1 MIDIAPSIF
10 IHQNFQIMETIT
22 DNKQKVVQILES
34 FKVGVESIAE
44 YKGSTLTL
52 YEVKPKLGIRISKI
66 RNLKDEIA
74 AAMEVP
80 SVRIIAPMENG
91 RVGIE
96 VPNPTREIIPV
107 AEMLNSWPYRN
118 TDMEL
123 PCALGKTV
131 TGETFIAD
139 LAEMPHLLVAGATG
153 QGKSV
158 GLNAI
163 IMSLLHKKS
172 PDELKLVLIDP
183 KQVEF
188 SLYEGNTYLATPVI
202 TETQKAANALN
213 AICEVMDARYELLA
227 AAKVRNLKEYNEVKP
242 DERLPYIVTIIDEFG
257 DLVMTGGRK
266 MEHSICRIAQ
276 KARAVGI
283 HLIVSTQRPSTDI
296 VTGRI
301 KANFPTRIAFRTTT
315 GTDSRVIID
324 QTGAEKLTGKGDM
337 IFFCGSELTRVQC
350 AFASVADVMDFNRA
364 IAEHYAD
371 YETNFTLPPSQM
383 ELREKEDWEKYEQF
397 LAEQQERREREE
409 RAKAEVKSW
418 LDDRARRKDEI
429 EKRRK
434 ELYEQF
440 YGDGSPYYTFII
452 PQNSRIRHIL

>member
-1 MIDIAPSIF
+1 ML
-10 IHQNFQIMETIT
+10 NFRTALNMEKKFL
-22 DNKQKVVQILES
+22 DNKQRIVQILDS

-80 SVRIIAPMENG
+80 SVRIIAPMGNG

-163 IMSLLHKKS
+163 IMSLLHKK
-172 PDELKLVLIDP
+172 
-183 KQVEF
+183 
-188 SLYEGNTYLATPVI
+188 
-202 TETQKAANALN
+202 AANALN

-257 DLVMTGGRK
+257 DLVMTGGRE

-296 VTGRI
+296 VTGII

-371 YETNFTLPPSQM
+371 YETNFILPPSQR
-383 ELREKEDWEKYEQF
+383 ELCEKEDWEKYEQF

-418 LDDRARRKDEI
+418 LDDRAQRKDEI

-440 YGDGSPYYTFII
+440 YSEGSPYYSFII
-452 PQNSRIRHIL
+452 PPKSRIKKIIEDK